1 MSMNQLGDCYMS
13 NTGAV
18 IERKAFIAN
27 IQKYNMYDGPGIRT
41 IVFFKGC
48 PLRCQW
54 CSNPENLEAKYK
66 IMCKNSLCTDIGACV
81 PVCPVSIHSI
91 SPETHKHVIN
101 RNIECIGCGRC
112 VEACPNG
119 ALSVSGEVK
128 TISELFKII
137 DEDRAFYD
145 ISGGGVTLS
154 GGEVLMQPEA
164 AANLLM
170 VCKND
175 GINTA
180 VETSGY
186 AKLESL
192 LQVAE
197 FTDLFLYDIKQ
208 MDSEKH
214 FRLTGARNELILN
227 NLKELFKRRYNVR
240 IRMPLLKGLN
250 DDKEEI
256 ENVAKFLSPYRNYKN
271 FKGIDLLPYHKFGVN
286 KYNQLDME
294 YKVQEDPSLSLE
306 DMDRIVAWIKEYD
319 LPVCVVKH

>member
-1 MSMNQLGDCYMS
+1 MS
-13 NTGAV
+13 NTGAM

-54 CSNPENLEAKYK
+54 CSNPEGLEPKYK
-66 IMCKNSLCTDIGACV
+66 IMLKKSLCTNCGACAS
-81 PVCPVSIHSI
+81 VCPVGIHSI
-91 SPETHKHVIN
+91 SPITHEHEIN
-101 RNIECIGCGRC
+101 YNIDCIGCGKC
-112 VEACPNG
+112 VKACPSG
-119 ALSVSGEVK
+119 ALSISGEQK

-137 DEDRAFYD
+137 EEDRAFYE

-170 VCKND
+170 VCKNE

-180 VETSGY
+180 IETSGY

-192 LQVAE
+192 LKVAE
-197 FTDLFLYDIKQ
+197 FTDLFLFDIKQ
-208 MDSEKH
+208 MDSDKH
-214 FRLTGARNELILN
+214 FQYTGVRNEPILN

-240 IRMPLLKGLN
+240 IRMPLLKGIN
-250 DDKEEI
+250 DDREEI
-256 ENVAKFLSPYRNYKN
+256 VSVAEFLLPYREYKN

-286 KYNQLDME
+286 KYIQLGME
-294 YKVQEDPSLSLE
+294 YKLQEDPSLSSE
-306 DMDRIVAWIKEYD
+306 DLDRIVAWFKEYD